1 MDHLVVNF
9 RLVSWK
15 CWPSGELDHSRIIS
29 HFFVQLVNPILK
41 KKIKKEAES
50 WQLSVSAETGALLS
64 ECTNFTIVNH
74 CKETVWPGV
83 TPSENISSKDYSA
96 LKPGEATVFSAPPG
110 WHGRIWG
117 RTGCSFDNSGNGT
130 CQTGSCGSALKCSG
144 PGEQPATIAEFTL
157 GDPNFYDVS
166 LVGGFNLPIV
176 VGPLN
181 GKGNCSTAGCDSDLR
196 NNCPSELAIKDNGK
210 TIACQSACD
219 VFKTDEYCCRGTYG
233 NAPSCKPT
241 NYSTTFKKSCPAAYS
256 YAFDDM
262 TSLITCSSVSD
273 YIVTFCASR

>member
-1 MDHLVVNF
+1 M
-9 RLVSWK
+9 
-15 CWPSGELDHSRIIS
+15 
-29 HFFVQLVNPILK
+29 
-41 KKIKKEAES
+41 
-50 WQLSVSAETGALLS
+50 
-64 ECTNFTIVNH
+64 
-74 CKETVWPGV
+74 WPGV
-83 TPSENISSKDYSA
+83 TPSENIGSNDYSA
-96 LKPGEATVFSAPPG
+96 LKPGETTVFAAPPG

-130 CQTGSCGSALKCSG
+130 CQTGSCRSSLKCSG
-144 PGEQPATIAEFTL
+144 PGQQPATIAEFTL

-166 LVGGFNLPIV
+166 LVGGFNLPMV
-176 VGPLN
+176 VEPLN

-219 VFKTDEYCCRGTYG
+219 VFRTDEYCCRGTYG
-233 NAPSCKPT
+233 NAASCKPT

-256 YAFDDM
+256 YAFDDT

-273 YIVTFCASR
+273 YIVTLFIILNSLASPIHQFLCSDVLSPFHHFQKAIPSLKQQGQFPNDLSTASRILKPFLSETPVHV